1 SSILPLHVASLGGSK
16 TEIGMLFSV
25 STTVSMVLRPVVGGW
40 NDRYGFRPVVL
51 PGVTVLVLTSLAFHW
66 VSAPMGVIALMAGL
80 GLANGLISTSA
91 GVLVARA
98 SAPAQRGEALSLYY
112 VASSVGWAIGPPA
125 GLALYHAGGPRLS
138 FSVATGM
145 ALVV

>member
-1 SSILPLHVASLGGSK
+1 MALETRDGSRGLFTRPVVTCFGISASIHAVIYLLSSILPLHVASLGGSK

-80 GLANGLISTSA
+80 G
-91 GVLVARA
+91 
-98 SAPAQRGEALSLYY
+98 
-112 VASSVGWAIGPPA
+112 
-125 GLALYHAGGPRLS
+125 
-138 FSVATGM
+138 
-145 ALVV
+145 